1 MKEMF
6 ILGNKREIYTKL
18 KIKTLVK
25 TIKSKDVKELGIRI
39 SLKKEIRWL
48 VGLELFHI
56 WCLEQFSFN

>member
-56 WCLEQFSFN
+56 